1 MAKVA
6 DSTSVYTA
14 AQRWVEDALPHD
26 GSLFT
31 PGRSIWTLDV
41 ITDFQ
46 KRFVDLPEA
55 SNDPF
60 MAQFAQQLAGAE
72 TATVQLAAELLYV
85 HFLIV
90 HQDTMGGSTKRDRIS
105 EVLNWAGLTVP
116 IPGDLDEALDGRI
129 LNPGPFF
136 LVNQPFQ
143 IELLAEFA
151 RGWKQLPPERQTNAL
166 TDPWA
171 FKDIVSSI
179 DVPHAY
185 PQEAALLHLVH
196 PDTFEPIVS
205 KNHRYLIVNAFA
217 DRLDEE
223 SDDLDRNLYAI
234 RSKLSEDYGEEFH
247 FYAGE
252 LRSQWNPDTPGDPSK
267 WEEFIRWTRRF
278 VEHPDFDKEERDYKL
293 EISQNL
299 QQARSAVE
307 ADTDDW
313 VAVLR
318 RAFGPPSNLVHFVT
332 FGRLIDWCSEDRSAA
347 RTALLEFWSAENGI
361 DEAIRSFLG
370 RISSSAITGP
380 GTKTNLASFLAMAID
395 PGRFP
400 PYRVGGFTKGYE
412 LTGYPPPADGADEAA
427 TYLYALDFLDNLIQE
442 ASTRGLT
449 LRDRL
454 DAQGALWAVASSGW
468 YEDDLP
474 KEEHETFLSYRKGGV
489 GPEPPPPEPPEVW
502 PPARTLQDVADKL
515 RWRVS
520 HLEEIE
526 RLLEDKRQVV
536 FYGPPGTGKTYVAQE
551 LAEYFAGE
559 HGSLDLVQFHP
570 SYAYEDFIEGFHPAL
585 VDDQPGFKL
594 KDGPL
599 KRIADRARSKPN
611 AKHVLVIDEINRGN
625 LAKVFGELYFLL
637 EYRDREIW
645 LQYANQPF
653 TLPEN
658 LWIIATMNTADRSI
672 ALVDAALRRRFFFV
686 PFFPDEPPV
695 EGLLRRWLLEQKPT
709 MLWVA
714 DVVDAANQIL
724 KDLDKRDMAVGPSY
738 FMNKK
743 LDEEWVRR
751 IWKHSILPYVEEQL
765 FGQTDR
771 IGEFELNRL
780 RAAVQRSTGAEE
792 EAATANGQADAA
804 PEPGDA

>member
-6 DSTSVYTA
+6 DSTSVYA
-14 AQRWVEDALPHD
+14 AAERWVKDALPND

-41 ITDFQ
+41 IADFR

-55 SNDPF
+55 SKDSF
-60 MAQFAQQLAGAE
+60 MSQFEQQIAGAG

-85 HFLIV
+85 HFLIANQ
-90 HQDTMGGSTKRDRIS
+90 HTMGGDTKRDRIRQ
-105 EVLNWAGLTVP
+105 VLGWADLTIP
-116 IPGDLDEALDGRI
+116 IDGDLDEALDGRI

-151 RGWKQLPPERQTNAL
+151 RKWKQLRPDRQAHAL

-179 DVPHAY
+179 DVPHAH

-205 KNHRYLIVNAFA
+205 KNHRNLIVKTFA
-217 DRLDEE
+217 DRLDKK
-223 SDDLDRNLYAI
+223 SDDVDRNLYAI
-234 RSKLSEDYGEEFH
+234 RKQLSGTHGDDFH
-247 FYAGE
+247 FYASE
-252 LRSQWNPDTPGDPSK
+252 LRSQWNPNRSGDPSK
-267 WEEFIRWTRRF
+267 WDPFIHWARRF
-278 VEHPDFDKEERDYKL
+278 VEHPDFDKEERDYKI

-299 QQARSAVE
+299 RKARSAVE
-307 ADTDDW
+307 ADADDW

-318 RAFGPPSNLVHFVT
+318 RAFGPPSNLVHYIT
-332 FGRLIDWCSEDRSAA
+332 FGRLIEWCGEDRSAA
-347 RTALLEFWSAENGI
+347 RAALLEFWSAENGI
-361 DEAIRSFLG
+361 DEAIRTFLG
-370 RISSSAITGP
+370 RISSSDISGP
-380 GTKTNLASFLAMAID
+380 GTKTNLASFLTMAID
-395 PGRFP
+395 PGRYP

-412 LTGYPPPADGADEAA
+412 LTGYPPPDDGADEAS

-468 YEDDLP
+468 YADTLP
-474 KEEHETFLSYRKGGV
+474 EEEREAFLSYRGGTE
-489 GPEPPPPEPPEVW
+489 PEPPPPETPEV
-502 PPARTLQDVADKL
+502 PAPAQTLQDIADKL

-520 HLEEIE
+520 HLQEIE

-570 SYAYEDFIEGFHPAL
+570 SYAYEDFIEGFRPAL
-585 VDDQPGFKL
+585 VDGQPGFEL

-599 KRIADRARSKPN
+599 KRIADRARSEPN

-637 EYRDREIW
+637 EYRDREIS
-645 LQYANQPF
+645 LQYADQPF

-695 EGLLRRWLLEQKPT
+695 EGLLRRWLLEEKPT

-743 LDEEWVRR
+743 LNEEWVRR

-771 IGEFELNRL
+771 IGEFELPKL

-792 EAATANGQADAA
+792 EPATANGQADAA